1 MVWNQRYPRRGGC
14 SNGMERPQDFPPTRS
29 ASLPRQ
35 IAERL
40 TCGAL
45 LAPHDLLKG
54 VDEAGPVVVARKL
67 GWDGA

>member
-1 MVWNQRYPRRGGC
+1 
-14 SNGMERPQDFPPTRS
+14 MERPQDFPPMRL

-40 TCGAL
+40 TCGTL
-45 LAPHDLLKG
+45 LAPDVLLKG